1 MDRIIEVKV
10 SGSHISKDSKN
21 AGVQGEANV
30 TYLRITFD
38 ESWYLFEKE
47 VIFWNAYGNNPVKI
61 ILGREQLENIVASEL
76 IYLVPIPAEP
86 LEYAGKLTFS
96 IDGYLDNKKQRSMSD
111 ELEVKDSPVATDVS
125 NAVDPTPTDLQQ
137 MQTEIEAIKG
147 DIREAVEATESIEN
161 MSVSSESL
169 SSGES
174 AFVNKTEKDGVVNL
188 HFGLPTGAKG
198 ESGVYIG
205 DEEPTDPDVN
215 VWIAPNGGEYGIAVI
230 DEEDEGLSEAEK
242 EEIARIV
249 EEHLAVVETT
259 ATLDASAWEGS
270 IAPFSQTVNVDGMTA
285 ETQGTVYVSESATD
299 EQFSSAA
306 YAILR
311 KTAQGANSITIK
323 AYGEKPTV
331 DIPLTVRMG
340 G

>member
-30 TYLRITFD
+30 TFLRITFD
-38 ESWYLFEKE
+38 ESWYLFAKE

-61 ILGREQLENIVASEL
+61 ELGKDRLENIVASEL

-96 IDGYLDNKKQRSMSD
+96 IDGYLDNKKRRSMCD
-111 ELEVKDSPVATDVS
+111 ELEVKDSPIATDVS
-125 NAVDPTPTDLQQ
+125 NAVDPTTSDLQQ

-147 DIREAVEATESIEN
+147 DIREAVEATEAIEN
-161 MSVSSESL
+161 MGVSSETL
-169 SSGES
+169 PTGES
-174 AFVNKTEKDGVVNL
+174 AFVNKTVKEGVVNL

-205 DEEPTDPDVN
+205 DEEPTDPEVN
-215 VWIAPNGGEYGIAVI
+215 VWIAPNGGEYGVAGIGM
-230 DEEDEGLSEAEK
+230 DGEESLSLI
-242 EEIARIV
+242 EIARIV
-249 EEHLAVVETT
+249 KEKYFTSTETT
-259 ATLDASAWEGS
+259 ATLVASAWEGTT
-270 IAPFSQTVNVDGMTA
+270 APFTQTISVEGMTSA
-285 ETQGTVYVSESATD
+285 TQGTVNVSESATD
-299 EQFSSAA
+299 EQFRAAA

-311 KTAQGANSITIK
+311 KTAQGTNSITVK

-331 DIPLTVRMG
+331 DIPLTVIMG